1 MEMDDND
8 KGHRFGNFPN
18 YYAFH
23 PPANRLQVLER
34 TGILNYIRNGLL
46 LVVSSLSSLHQCSY
60 SSTDEERIEHR
71 TKRIKDDEK
80 NTTAINNYYYYCD
93 LGCNSGELTMAMAT
107 SLLPTEHQQ
116 QLMQTNNDYSGGC
129 NSNEYAT
136 RSTSGTTCNNNDT
149 NITTTTTTIIKC
161 LGLDLDPTLINRA
174 NEKFS
179 PPYSSSSTGSSST
192 TSEQSNSGIM
202 IESTFKVCN
211 LCSENE
217 HSNAC
222 SLFASENGINTSTT
236 TSSTTSEDYGSG
248 VAMSL
253 IPVVV
258 PQSPQ
263 PIFHVTTIFSTTMW
277 IHIHSG
283 DDGLHAF
290 LTRACNYTQKY
301 IIIEPQ
307 PSNCYRKANVR
318 LRKMKRPEL
327 FNDTSSSSSKCLAMR
342 NTIEAEIERI
352 VLQSGFR
359 RVLPSS
365 LRIDCSSTSSTTTS
379 NNQQVGAEVGAE
391 VVHNNDIDKLNAD
404 DDITSWNRCIQLY
417 ERM

>member
-1 MEMDDND
+1 
-8 KGHRFGNFPN
+8 
-18 YYAFH
+18 
-23 PPANRLQVLER
+23 
-34 TGILNYIRNGLL
+34 
-46 LVVSSLSSLHQCSY
+46 
-60 SSTDEERIEHR
+60 
-71 TKRIKDDEK
+71 
-80 NTTAINNYYYYCD
+80 
-93 LGCNSGELTMAMAT
+93 MAMAT

-116 QLMQTNNDYSGGC
+116 QLMQTNNDDSGGC
-129 NSNEYAT
+129 NTNEYAT
-136 RSTSGTTCNNNDT
+136 RSTSGTTCNNVT
-149 NITTTTTTIIKC
+149 KITTTIIKC

-179 PPYSSSSTGSSST
+179 PPFSSSTTASSST
-192 TSEQSNSGIM
+192 TSKQSNIGM
-202 IESTFKVCN
+202 IEFTFKVCN
-211 LCSENE
+211 LCSEIE
-217 HSNAC
+217 HNNAC
-222 SLFASENGINTSTT
+222 LLFASENGINASTT
-236 TSSTTSEDYGSG
+236 TSSTATSEDYGFG
-248 VAMSL
+248 VALSL
-253 IPVVV
+253 IPVVA
-258 PQSPQ
+258 PSPQ

-290 LTRACNYTQKY
+290 LTRACHYTQTY
-301 IIIEPQ
+301 LIIEPQ

-327 FNDTSSSSSKCLAMR
+327 FNDSSSSSSSKCLAMR

-365 LRIDCSSTSSTTTS
+365 LGRIASSSTSTTTR
-379 NNQQVGAEVGAE
+379 NNQQVGAE
-391 VVHNNDIDKLNAD
+391 VVHNNDNNNLNAD